1 MTELFR
7 MLLKY
12 NVEMH
17 IYSGGMDRLTVHYKR
32 GDKNIAAEIDKFI
45 IEKHKD
51 ADRCVEE
58 FLLNAL
64 KKLLTS
70 CASEDFP
77 LYRALV
83 EDGLIEEYDTIG
95 DMVGFAK

>member
-7 MLLKY
+7 MLAKY
-12 NVEMH
+12 GVEMH

-45 IEKHKD
+45 IEKYQD
-51 ADRCVEE
+51 GCAEE
-58 FLLNAL
+58 FLLNTL
-64 KKLLTS
+64 KRLLKS

-77 LYRALV
+77 LYCALV
-83 EDGLIEEYDTIG
+83 EDSLIEEYDTIG
-95 DMVGFAK
+95 DMTGFAK